1 MILVTGTKR
10 SGTSMWMQ
18 ILDAGGF
25 PWLGERYLGVWEDSI
40 KEANPQGFYESKLRQ
55 GVFYA
60 TNPDPRTGVFLTPKD
75 TRHHAVKVFVPGLI
89 RTDVAY
95 LDRVIATMRPWRE
108 YVTSI
113 TRLYALEDAYHD
125 TLQGDAKTRAKRAV
139 RRGRPKLP
147 PEVEWWFEHYE
158 LIRDIATR
166 RYPVHLTTYHRMLAE
181 PDAEIR
187 KVFKWLGRGDA
198 DAAAAVVD
206 RELRTQ
212 DQQELPDADTALEPE
227 VIATMDE
234 LYETAHEERALT
246 EDLVQRL
253 NAHQQT
259 MVERWGP
266 QSRDRLREDDDS
278 EAPA

>member
-1 MILVTGTKR
+1 M
-10 SGTSMWMQ
+10 
-18 ILDAGGF
+18 
-25 PWLGERYLGVWEDSI
+25 
-40 KEANPQGFYESKLRQ
+40 
-55 GVFYA
+55 
-60 TNPDPRTGVFLTPKD
+60 
-75 TRHHAVKVFVPGLI
+75 
-89 RTDVAY
+89 
-95 LDRVIATMRPWRE
+95 
-108 YVTSI
+108 
-113 TRLYALEDAYHD
+113 
-125 TLQGDAKTRAKRAV
+125 
-139 RRGRPKLP
+139 
-147 PEVEWWFEHYE
+147 
-158 LIRDIATR
+158 
-166 RYPVHLTTYHRMLAE
+166 
-181 PDAEIR
+181 
-187 KVFKWLGRGDA
+187 FKWLGRGDA